1 MLSAHEVLN
10 ETRKII
16 ETLAVTSQIFSDHYT
31 NYVNL
36 NGRMPDDRERMLGLI
51 DEALTRDER
60 YFRPI
65 YVGTQ

>member
-16 ETLAVTSQIFSDHYT
+16 ETLTVTSQIFSDHYT

-36 NGRMPDDRERMLGLI
+36 NGRMPDDRDRMLGLI
-51 DEALTRDER
+51 NEALTRDER

-65 YVGTQ
+65 YIGTQ